1 MKKTCPNIEC
11 ENHNKTEKGLFV
23 KIGYFKPKTTN
34 QKTPRYKCKS
44 CGKTFSTHTNSLT
57 YKQHKPEINQELFK
71 LLVSGVSLRRA
82 SQILEVE
89 YNTILLHFDYL
100 AGQAKKQHFKHLKTI
115 HSSYVQVDEMET
127 FLHAKAKALSVPL
140 VVRCK
145 TGEILGFKVARMPSK
160 GLLASL
166 GQTKYQWTVDER
178 AIKFQSLLLDLKPCL
193 TSNVLFKSD
202 LNGSYPKWIK
212 NTLPTAQIEQVGG
225 NKGVVRDGAKPY
237 DPLFSINNTFAKMRH
252 DMNRL
257 ARKTWSTTKAIHGL
271 ENHIWLYVAWVNG
284 YKLK

>member
-1 MKKTCPNIEC
+1 MKKTCPNINC
-11 ENHNKTEKGLFV
+11 ENHNKTSQGLFV
-23 KIGYFKPKTTN
+23 KIGYYKPKTTN
-34 QKTPRYKCKS
+34 QPTPRYKCKS
-44 CGKTFSTHTNSLT
+44 CGKTFSTHTGSLT
-57 YKQHKPEINQELFK
+57 YKQHKPEINKELFK

-82 SQILEVE
+82 SEILEVK
-89 YNTILLHFDYL
+89 YDTVLKHFTLL
-100 AGQAKKQHFKHLKTI
+100 AEQVKQLHKAHLKTI
-115 HSSYVQVDEMET
+115 NTTYVQVDEMET

-145 TGEILGFKVARMPSK
+145 TGEILGFKVARMPTK

-166 GQTKYQWTVDER
+166 GRSKYQWTVDER

-193 TSNVLFKSD
+193 SSTTLFKSD
-202 LNGSYPKWIK
+202 LNSSYPKWIK
-212 NTLPTAQIEQVGG
+212 NILPAAQIEQVEG

-237 DPLFSINNTFAKMRH
+237 DQLFSINNTFAKMRH

-271 ENHIWLYVAWVNG
+271 ENHIWLYVAWVNK
-284 YKLK
+284 YKVK